1 MVSFHSNGKFLLT
14 GEYLVLRGALSLALP
29 LKFGQSLEVKPLDG
43 DGNLLKWTAFRPD
56 GAWFSVV
63 LNCETLHVISTD
75 DRVKAEKLSS
85 ILLAVKQLNPNAF
98 SMSGLEFVTRLGF
111 NPEWGLGSSST
122 LIANLSRWANVNPYE
137 LLRMTFGGSGYDIAC
152 ATAEQPILYQLVG
165 GNPKVESVKFSPSFS
180 DRIFFVYQG
189 QKQSSSKEVG
199 NFKERMRQTNF
210 DKEIAEV
217 SEITK
222 SLVSINSFDDF
233 CRLLREHEDIISYCI
248 GREPLQKH
256 FPDFEG
262 TIKSLGAW
270 GGDFFMAATDW
281 NVEKVKRYF
290 SEKGLTVVFGYDEMV
305 L

>member
-1 MVSFHSNGKFLLT
+1 MSLFHSNGKFLLT

-43 DGNLLKWTAFRPD
+43 DENLLKWTAFRPD
-56 GAWFSVV
+56 VVWFSTD
-63 LNCETLHVISTD
+63 LNRETLQVISAD
-75 DRVKAEKLSS
+75 DRVKAEKLSN
-85 ILLAVKQLNPNAF
+85 ILLAVKHLNPDVF
-98 SMSGLEFVTRLGF
+98 SKGGLEFVTRLGF

-152 ATAEQPILYQLVG
+152 TTAEQPILYQLVD
-165 GNPKVESVKFSPSFS
+165 GNPKVESVKFSPAFS
-180 DRIFFVYQG
+180 DRLFFVYQG

-199 NFKERMRQTNF
+199 NFKERMRQMSF
-210 DKEIAEV
+210 EKEIDEV
-217 SEITK
+217 SGITK
-222 SLVSINSFDDF
+222 SLVSNASFDDF
-233 CRLLREHEDIISYCI
+233 CRLLHEHENIISHCI
-248 GREPLQKH
+248 GREPLQQH

-270 GGDFFMAATDW
+270 GGDFFMAVTEWDT
-281 NVEKVKRYF
+281 EKVKRYF
-290 SEKGLTVVFGYDEMV
+290 AEKGLSVVFGFKEMV

>member
-1 MVSFHSNGKFLLT
+1 MSSFHSNGKFLLT

-43 DGNLLKWTAFRPD
+43 GENLLKWIAFRPD
-56 GAWFSVV
+56 GVWFSTD
-63 LNCETLHVISTD
+63 LNRETLQVISAD

-85 ILLAVKQLNPNAF
+85 ILLAVRQLNPDAF

-122 LIANLSRWANVNPYE
+122 LIASLSRWANVNPYE

-152 ATAEQPILYQLVG
+152 ATAEQPILYQLVD
-165 GNPKVESVKFSPSFS
+165 GNPQVESVKFSPSFS
-180 DRIFFVYQG
+180 DRFFFVYQG

-199 NFKERMRQTNF
+199 NFKERMRQMSF
-210 DKEIAEV
+210 EKEIDEV

-222 SLVSINSFDDF
+222 SLVSNVSFDDF
-233 CRLLREHEDIISYCI
+233 CRLLHEHENIISHCI
-248 GREPLQKH
+248 GREPLQQH

-270 GGDFFMAATDW
+270 GGDFFMAVTEWDT
-281 NVEKVKRYF
+281 EKVKRYF
-290 SEKGLTVVFGYDEMV
+290 SEKGLPVVFGFKEMV